1 MKKLKVGLETIVSVL
16 PDTLVKAKDQ
26 SYLEPVIPEL
36 LKGKFRFPDEV
47 RRFRDEDA
55 AQILGEKVAKKALD
69 HAGLKPSDID
79 CIICNN
85 CGGRFMHPA
94 IGGFVHHKLSF
105 PIETPALNVGN
116 ESASFLD
123 GCELAWNFIEAGEYK
138 RILVVAISAWET
150 IGGHGRVDFT
160 DPMSACMGD
169 GAGAVIVSSQNLKC
183 EFVSYSNRIF
193 GDIFYDWGVTPR
205 APAHP
210 ELKGAPGQ
218 PAVSNYRYNTP
229 QFVEWWLQQG
239 EQFAIDGIHGALQK
253 ANLNISKLDMVVSN
267 EPVGFVFKTW
277 MDGAEKAGL
286 SRDKW
291 KDTWH
296 RYGNLAS
303 ATIPVNLA
311 EFWQRGELKKDSI
324 IALLSI
330 GMGGNAPA
338 MLIRWLV

>member
-1 MKKLKVGLETIVSVL
+1 
-16 PDTLVKAKDQ
+16 
-26 SYLEPVIPEL
+26 
-36 LKGKFRFPDEV
+36 
-47 RRFRDEDA
+47 
-55 AQILGEKVAKKALD
+55 
-69 HAGLKPSDID
+69 
-79 CIICNN
+79 
-85 CGGRFMHPA
+85 
-94 IGGFVHHKLSF
+94 
-105 PIETPALNVGN
+105 
-116 ESASFLD
+116 
-123 GCELAWNFIEAGEYK
+123 
-138 RILVVAISAWET
+138 
-150 IGGHGRVDFT
+150 
-160 DPMSACMGD
+160 
-169 GAGAVIVSSQNLKC
+169 
-183 EFVSYSNRIF
+183 
-193 GDIFYDWGVTPR
+193 
-205 APAHP
+205 
-210 ELKGAPGQ
+210 
-218 PAVSNYRYNTP
+218 
-229 QFVEWWLQQG
+229 VEWWLQQG